1 MPSAAAAAAA
11 APMSDNAVLEAVVG
25 VIAEQHPVM
34 AAALNTKYIT
44 MRVASREGPIC
55 TVRVSCKYDS
65 RLVELAKTCGFP
77 RGFAILY
84 NTAENSVTYHGFLGK
99 FENDDKEDTDKDFKD
114 AVRATFSLKLSGSL
128 IIAFFDV
135 TGRLYV
141 VTKNGEHPMFVDPAT
156 EIIRR
161 FMTPALKQR
170 MIDESITLC
179 GEFMFKGDQVHG
191 ARVLQ
196 DTFACT
202 AISQSRAFPSPAS
215 KNGPLEFFG
224 HDKMAAMCAEHG
236 IPTCESFSVT
246 GNEACL
252 SALKELSAVRDFAT
266 CTMVIDILTRHG
278 VSNGV
283 SDCSTVRH
291 QDVLGEVLEGLVIFI
306 TDADGEVHIVK
317 FKLPNYTHRTF
328 CLRDAI
334 KRGCLQP
341 HAFEQALMAYA
352 KRWVLTPVGGAHWI
366 RYLKA
371 CSVAHS
377 RDTVSETNSVD
388 EPAYHIRLSDHVN
401 DLSDSAKAEL
411 ASAFDALIPKQPA
424 GGKPT
429 VVVVVGPIGAG
440 KSTIA
445 ARMCEQHPG
454 HVHVDGDGD
463 GFEGADRADITIGHV
478 INVLNAGSTPVLS
491 TGGGVLFQSTFGKNA
506 QLGPLLLLDRIRRVF
521 GVEFDLILVVVDP
534 SPEAAPATLAVD
546 PSELIAKLETV
557 YGHPDLVVKTAEG
570 RVARGVWAK
579 ATTVP
584 TKVAANSGRNIV
596 FSSALAGVA
605 SRCFLVRGTTT
616 GVLDESVSFEAIIDC
631 NVPPPHGMAGASR
644 ACQGRIP
651 VSFLPPSNTKAP
663 PTTKHG
669 HVTCFYSKKGNT
681 VPFSSFLE
689 SPLVLGELGVLVT
702 LELVDSTHKPA
713 AAAAKV
719 SLLLVDVVSDDSASA
734 KLRTHAHVTVCSGM
748 HKASC
753 MRDVALALHTTP
765 DADVVLT
772 DETQNGDARSS
783 TYRVVSRVQSIPMR
797 SYPAYIV

>member
-1 MPSAAAAAAA
+1 
-11 APMSDNAVLEAVVG
+11 MSDAAVINAVVDVVG
-25 VIAEQHPVM
+25 KQHPVM
-34 AAALNTKYIT
+34 AAALDSKYIT
-44 MRVASREGPIC
+44 MRVSSREDGPTGQIC
-55 TVRVSCKYDS
+55 TVRVSCRYDS

-84 NTAENSVTYHGFLGK
+84 DTAENSVTYHGFLGK
-99 FENDDKEDTDKDFKD
+99 FENDDKEDTYKDFKH
-114 AVRATFSLKLSGSL
+114 AVRATFSLKLSGNL
-128 IIAFFDV
+128 IIAFFDK
-135 TGRLYV
+135 TGKLYV

-170 MIDESITLC
+170 MIDESLTVC

-266 CTMVIDILTRHG
+266 CATVFGILTRHG

-283 SDCSTVRH
+283 SDGFTVRH
-291 QDVLGEVLEGLVIFI
+291 QNVLGEVLEGLVIFI
-306 TDADGEVHIVK
+306 TNADGEVHIVK

-341 HAFEQALMAYA
+341 RAFEAALLAYA
-352 KRWVLTPVGGAHWI
+352 KRWVLTPAGSAHWI
-366 RYLKA
+366 SYLKA

-377 RDTVSETNSVD
+377 RGTVSETNSVD

-411 ASAFDALIPKQPA
+411 ASAFDALIPKKPA
-424 GGKPT
+424 GGGKPS
-429 VVVVVGPIGAG
+429 VVVVVGPIAAG
-440 KSTIA
+440 KSTVA
-445 ARMCEQHPG
+445 ARMCAQHPG
-454 HVHVDGDGD
+454 YVHVDGDSD

-491 TGGGVLFQSTFGKNA
+491 TGGGVLFQSSFGKNA
-506 QLGPLLLLDRIRRVF
+506 QVGHLLLVDRIRRVF
-521 GVEFDLILVVVDP
+521 GVDDVDIILVVVDP

-546 PSELIAKLETV
+546 PSELIAKLQTV
-557 YGHPDLVVKTAEG
+557 YSHPHLVEKAAVD

-579 ATTVP
+579 ATTAP
-584 TKVAANSGRNIV
+584 AKVATNSGRNIV

-616 GVLDESVSFEAIIDC
+616 GVLDESVSFKAIIDC
-631 NVPPPHGMAGASR
+631 IVPPPHGLARASR
-644 ACQGRIP
+644 ACQGRVP

-681 VPFSSFLE
+681 VPFSSFIE
-689 SPLVLGELGVLVT
+689 TPVVLGELGVLVT
-702 LELVDSTHKPA
+702 LELMDSTHKPA
-713 AAAAKV
+713 AAAAARV

-734 KLRTHAHVTVCSGM
+734 KLSKRAHVTVCGGM

-753 MRDVALALHTTP
+753 MRDVALALRTTP

-772 DETQNGDARSS
+772 DETQNGEARSS
-783 TYRVVSRVQSIPMR
+783 TYRVVSRVQSIPVR